1 MLRIGF
7 KTQPTGTLKRL
18 NKAIDSKSITLDDAF
33 FVEEDKWYLSLTV
46 TAGEM
51 YDFNEIFQDIQG
63 TVLFHQRQAT
73 DKITNTNR
81 TQLMVFSLEPYPF
94 ILNLLL
100 RNKAIPN
107 KIILKDQLL
116 HVVVSVDDWD
126 NFQQLGDE
134 VEDKLG
140 NFELLEVAQESDFG
154 TTLNTAQRM
163 SSILGELTDKQ
174 VETLETAYE
183 MGYFDS
189 PREATANEVGE
200 ELGVAQSTFSQRLRN
215 AENALLKAVLE

>member
-18 NKAIDSKSITLDDAF
+18 NQAIDSKSITLDDAF
-33 FVEEDKWYLSLTV
+33 FVEEGKWFLSLTV
-46 TAGEM
+46 STDGV
-51 YDFNEIFQDIQG
+51 YDFNEIFQNIQG
-63 TVLFHQRQAT
+63 TVLFHQHQAS
-73 DKITNTNR
+73 DKVTNTNR

-116 HVVVSVDDWD
+116 HVVVSVDVWD
-126 NFQQLGDE
+126 NFQRLGEE

-140 NFELLEVAQESDFG
+140 NFELLEVTQETDFG

-163 SSILGELTDKQ
+163 SSILSELTDKQ
-174 VETLETAYE
+174 VEALETAYE

-189 PREATANEVGE
+189 PRKATASEVGE
-200 ELGVAQSTFSQRLRN
+200 KLEVAQSTFSQRLRD
-215 AENALLKAVLE
+215 AEHALLKAVLE